1 MVIRNAW
8 KGEVTEYDTGTVLRP
23 YLQQRGVHELHLK
36 RLRDEAA
43 IQRWGRSRGSS
54 SVNILR
60 TYPSLSRRSLGR
72 GPIIS
77 SSNSQGYHFSWRSR
91 MSTSEP
97 QSYVDRLYAI
107 LTVEERLRANTLIG
121 DAVLRHN
128 LDADF
133 DANHPVLG
141 VIAEAVFHCELFD
154 RTAVR
159 TQRLLED
166 VRDESQ
172 RITKI
177 VRELEKFAST
187 SVDRIKEAENNA
199 FANIHQPRHV
209 FEQQL
214 MDEYKELKRGFVKE
228 TEELHKAAAK
238 TRSEIE
244 WDPRGRAR
252 PSGKLPPSC

>member
-1 MVIRNAW
+1 
-8 KGEVTEYDTGTVLRP
+8 
-23 YLQQRGVHELHLK
+23 
-36 RLRDEAA
+36 
-43 IQRWGRSRGSS
+43 
-54 SVNILR
+54 
-60 TYPSLSRRSLGR
+60 
-72 GPIIS
+72 
-77 SSNSQGYHFSWRSR
+77 

-97 QSYVDRLYAI
+97 QSYVDRLFAI
-107 LTVEERLRANTLIG
+107 LTAEERIRANTLIG

-141 VIAEAVFHCELFD
+141 VISEVVFHCEIFD

-172 RITKI
+172 RLTKT
-177 VRELEKFAST
+177 VRELEKFANT
-187 SVDRIKEAENNA
+187 SVARIKEAEENA

-209 FEQQL
+209 FEQKL

-228 TEELHKAAAK
+228 TEELRKAAAK

-244 WDPRGRAR
+244 SLGRAR
-252 PSGKLPPSC
+252 TPKWKVAVLMLIALVFGMAGQSFISSGGRAALSGVSRPPLTTIQ